1 LLLFVPAVFA
11 ENWRPIDPADL
22 ALKAGVV
29 EKDADAEAI
38 FWEVKVADEFE
49 GGSLRT
55 VFNHYLRIKIFTE
68 RGRESQ
74 SRIDIPYLNSWSI
87 KDISARTVKPDGSI
101 VELKKEDVFE
111 RTIVKSNGLK
121 IKAKSFAMPGVEPGA
136 IIEYRYREV
145 RNNSVSDYL
154 RLQFQR
160 DVPVQ
165 LVKYYVKPLDNPI
178 YGMRVKAFQ
187 ADPGPITKEKE
198 GYYSTL
204 MRNVPAFHEEARM
217 PPEDSV
223 RAWLLIFYA
232 EDKKVTNEQFWKDL
246 GKSKYDTYKSM
257 MKVSDEV
264 KQATAKAIGDATT
277 PEDKLQRIFEFCR
290 TNIKNVNNDSSGL
303 TAEERSK
310 VKENKSPADTLKRGI
325 GNGTNIDMLFA
336 AMANAA
342 GFDARVVNLADRG
355 DMLLD
360 KSFADDYFIK
370 TYDIAVRVGEKWLF
384 FDPAST
390 YVPQGMLRWQEEGQD
405 ALLSD
410 PKEPIWIK
418 TPLSPADKS
427 KIKRKAKLRLAE
439 DGTIEGDVLIE
450 YYGHYGVEQKNS
462 NDEDSETQREETL
475 RDGVKFRMSTA
486 EVTEVKVENVKDPI
500 KPFTYAYHVR
510 VPGYA
515 QRTGK
520 RIFIQ
525 PAFFQRGVDP
535 LFSASERKN
544 AVYFHYPWSEED
556 EVTIELPAGYALD
569 NAEAPAPLNG
579 GTVSEYKPSASVTAD
594 GKTLIY
600 KRSFFFGGG
609 GNIYFPVTSYPQLKN
624 YFGAVHKEDGHTITL
639 KQAAAGTN

>member
-1 LLLFVPAVFA
+1 
-11 ENWRPIDPADL
+11 
-22 ALKAGVV
+22 
-29 EKDADAEAI
+29 
-38 FWEVKVADEFE
+38 
-49 GGSLRT
+49 
-55 VFNHYLRIKIFTE
+55 
-68 RGRESQ
+68 
-74 SRIDIPYLNSWSI
+74 
-87 KDISARTVKPDGSI
+87 
-101 VELKKEDVFE
+101 
-111 RTIVKSNGLK
+111 TIVKSNGLK

-342 GFDARVVNLADRG
+342 GFDARVVNLA
-355 DMLLD
+355 
-360 KSFADDYFIK
+360 
-370 TYDIAVRVGEKWLF
+370 
-384 FDPAST
+384 
-390 YVPQGMLRWQEEGQD
+390 
-405 ALLSD
+405 
-410 PKEPIWIK
+410 
-418 TPLSPADKS
+418 
-427 KIKRKAKLRLAE
+427 
-439 DGTIEGDVLIE
+439 
-450 YYGHYGVEQKNS
+450 
-462 NDEDSETQREETL
+462 
-475 RDGVKFRMSTA
+475 
-486 EVTEVKVENVKDPI
+486 
-500 KPFTYAYHVR
+500 
-510 VPGYA
+510 
-515 QRTGK
+515 
-520 RIFIQ
+520 
-525 PAFFQRGVDP
+525 
-535 LFSASERKN
+535 
-544 AVYFHYPWSEED
+544 
-556 EVTIELPAGYALD
+556 
-569 NAEAPAPLNG
+569 
-579 GTVSEYKPSASVTAD
+579 
-594 GKTLIY
+594 
-600 KRSFFFGGG
+600 
-609 GNIYFPVTSYPQLKN
+609 
-624 YFGAVHKEDGHTITL
+624 
-639 KQAAAGTN
+639 